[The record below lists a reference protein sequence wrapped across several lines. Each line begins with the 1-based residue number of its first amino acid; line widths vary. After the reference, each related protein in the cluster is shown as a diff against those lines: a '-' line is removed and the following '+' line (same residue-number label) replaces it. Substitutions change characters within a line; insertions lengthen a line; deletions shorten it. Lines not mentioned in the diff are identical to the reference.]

1 MAINFNTPEIMEA
14 RALYRAHL
22 ERQRVY
28 PWNRPEDTEARA
40 LYRAHLERQKVYPW
54 NRPEDAEARALYRA
68 HLERQKV
75 AAMEKL
81 NSPIDYYYVPEIFR
95 EVTEDEAYEMY
106 WAARE
111 EERERDERATSIA
124 RELAYEFELEQQG
137 VR

>member
-1 MAINFNTPEIMEA
+1 MYNSTMANFNTPEIM
-14 RALYRAHL
+14 
-22 ERQRVY
+22 
-28 PWNRPEDTEARA
+28 EARA

-68 HLERQKV
+68 HMERQK
-75 AAMEKL
+75 AAVMEQL
-81 NSPIDYYYVPEIFR
+81 NPIVVDYYYVPEIFR

-106 WAARE
+106 WTARDAARE

-137 VR
+137 LR